1 MIFCPNI
8 INNKVFNKAV
18 NYNIDDLKRIK
29 NKYDIKDEKLNFIC
43 PARLISVK
51 GIEEFLESISNYKF
65 KNQICIYLAG
75 DGDRKD
81 NIKQIADKNCLDVR
95 FLGYKNQD
103 EVIELY
109 AACDFFLM
117 PSLSDANPLTCV
129 EALWAGKPL
138 LVSNHVGNYPEAIS
152 EGNNGYVFSYEDSKG
167 LDEILNMIIGKKY
180 DWYANAKN
188 VSLKIAESTYNPE
201 KSVERILKEWK
212 K

>member
-1 MIFCPNI
+1 M
-8 INNKVFNKAV
+8 
-18 NYNIDDLKRIK
+18 
-29 NKYDIKDEKLNFIC
+29 
-43 PARLISVK
+43 
-51 GIEEFLESISNYKF
+51 
-65 KNQICIYLAG
+65 
-75 DGDRKD
+75 
-81 NIKQIADKNCLDVR
+81 
-95 FLGYKNQD
+95 GYKNQD